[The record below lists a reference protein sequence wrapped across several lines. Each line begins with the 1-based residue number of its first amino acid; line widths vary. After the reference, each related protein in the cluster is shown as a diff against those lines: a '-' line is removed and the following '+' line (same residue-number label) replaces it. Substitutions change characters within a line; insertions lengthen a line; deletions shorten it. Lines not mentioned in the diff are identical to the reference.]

1 MLPPLLTQ
9 TTIQTMKSF
18 PLYLLL
24 IFVLFAFSSCEDDDS
39 TGEDTLGTFEVEF
52 ENVMGPQNNQ
62 SSFSLTA
69 VDAVEYPYTNAMN
82 QDYNLTFL
90 RYYISEVVLEGPNGE
105 RFEDPMSVTATDAK
119 GYYLIDAADAASRT
133 FDLEDVPAGQYNK
146 ISFLLGVDSTG
157 VLEGAAG
164 GSLDPATSG
173 MFWNWNSGYVALKV
187 EGQSPSSPG
196 GASGNSIVSGNEA
209 GMVFHLGGWKNIAN
223 TPFVYN
229 NQRIELNF
237 DTNARVGADLSPTTH
252 LELDV
257 EALFEGPNATVDFS
271 SDNVNIHRPTDG
283 TAMAKNAAAA
293 FRYDHIHQ

>member
-1 MLPPLLTQ
+1 
-9 TTIQTMKSF
+9 MKSF

-24 IFVLFAFSSCEDDDS
+24 AFALFAFSSCEDDDDGPGNA
-39 TGEDTLGTFEVEF
+39 TFGTFEVEF
-52 ENVMGPQNNQ
+52 ENVMGPQDNQ
-62 SSFSLTA
+62 SSFSLAA
-69 VDAVEYPYTNAMN
+69 VGATEYPYVNGMGHN
-82 QDYNLTFL
+82 YNLTFL

-105 RFEDPMSVTATDAK
+105 RFEDPMSVTAIDAK
-119 GYYLIDAADAASRT
+119 GYYLIDAADASSRI
-133 FDLEDVPAGQYNK
+133 FDLKDVPAGQYNK

-187 EGQSPSSPG
+187 EGQSPASPG
-196 GASGNSIVSGNEA
+196 GASGNSIVSDNEA
-209 GMVFHLGGWKNIAN
+209 GIVFHLGGWKNIAN

-229 NQRIELNF
+229 NQRVELDF
-237 DTNARVGADLSPTTH
+237 DTNARVAADLSPTAH

-257 EALFEGPNATVDFS
+257 KALFEGPEATVNFAT
-271 SDNVNIHRPTDG
+271 DNVNIHRPTDG
-283 TAMAKNAAAA
+283 AAMAKNAAAA